1 MSTKTILNTSIQT
14 MIWCIMM
21 MTVGCTQSPP
31 EEMAVTPTIYD
42 GCCGTE
48 PKTYEVEDYKVY
60 IPNVITPNGDG
71 INDAFYP
78 ICNKMIHDKF
88 LISNYR
94 IYNDTGQMI
103 FALLGLS
110 VDEIE
115 NYAFKGKGYQRPYKP
130 QEHEKIIY
138 SGKFT
143 YKCTLIITKADSSYH
158 YIDVEGEGCVVRCDA
173 DAHIIKDKDGCYFPV
188 QGLNGVYDAS
198 LPWQEDNCIK

>member
-14 MIWCIMM
+14 LIWCMMM

-78 ICNKMIHDKF
+78 ICNKMEKYKYAIGNFKIF
-88 LISNYR
+88 
-94 IYNDTGQMI
+94 NDSSEVI
-103 FALLGLS
+103 FIRDAIDLTNPEGWS
-110 VDEIE
+110 FRGI
-115 NYAFKGKGYQRPYKP
+115 AWTRPYKP
-130 QEHEKIIY
+130 QLTQTYEYTGKFHYSFHLAFRLKDDTEKII
-138 SGKFT
+138 
-143 YKCTLIITKADSSYH
+143 L
-158 YIDVEGEGCVVRCDA
+158 VEGDACVVRCDA
-173 DAHIIKDKDGCYFPV
+173 DAHVIKDKDGCYFPV